1 MTKTVYVSLDG
12 SGLAEAALLPGAALA
27 ARTGAELALLAAPW
41 STEDDHVVEK
51 YLDFQTAVSSVPAR
65 PWFLRDQEPADA
77 ITLACESDD
86 ALLCMATHGRTGLGE
101 AVLGSVA
108 EAVVRR
114 SVAPI
119 VLIGPRFEPGWR
131 LAESPMVLAG
141 YDGSTQA
148 RDLAFVAGRLS
159 AALGGRL
166 RLEQVLRPSDVVQT
180 PRFPAGEVESVGGPR
195 GRTARTR
202 RLRAVRDLRRFRP
215 RRRAREGV
223 RGRGLQPPGAREP
236 WALGTGTGRARER
249 DDACG
254 APCSVSRAG
263 HRAGRPGSSR
273 LSAARDRVTV

>member
-1 MTKTVYVSLDG
+1 MTTTVYVPLDG

-27 ARTGAELALLAAPW
+27 ARTGAELVLLAAPW
-41 STEDDHVVEK
+41 KTEDDHVVEK

-65 PWFLRDQEPADA
+65 PWFLRDREPADA

-86 ALLCMATHGRTGLGE
+86 ALLCMATHGRTGLRE

-119 VLIGPRFEPGWR
+119 VLIGPRFDPGWR
-131 LAESPMVLAG
+131 LAESPTVLAG

-180 PRFPAGEVESVGGPR
+180 PRFPAGEVEALEGLVAELRERGVSAQSGISDGFDPADVLVKESGGAGCNLLALASHGRSGLERVVLGSV
-195 GRTARTR
+195 TT
-202 RLRAVRDLRRFRP
+202 RAVRR
-215 RRRAREGV
+215 
-223 RGRGLQPPGAREP
+223 
-236 WALGTGTGRARER
+236 
-249 DDACG
+249 
-254 APCSVSRAG
+254 APCPVLVTGPAVLV
-263 HRAGRPGSSR
+263 RPG
-273 LSAARDRVTV
+273 